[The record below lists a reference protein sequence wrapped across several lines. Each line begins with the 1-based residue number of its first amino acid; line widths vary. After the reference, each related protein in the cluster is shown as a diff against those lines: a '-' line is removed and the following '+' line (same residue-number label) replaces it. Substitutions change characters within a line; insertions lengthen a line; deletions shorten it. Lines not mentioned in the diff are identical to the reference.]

1 VKQVVFCY
9 LIKHFNKFKII
20 LEQNN
25 SIFSYFIKKQVKSLK
40 KINSMADLS
49 VTYMGIKLKNPLIL
63 GASNLVTKPDV
74 IKQVE
79 GAGIG
84 AIVYRSLFEEQIQ
97 LENLQMD
104 EELSEYEDRNAEMT
118 RLFPGLEHAGPKEH
132 LYNVE
137 KMVKSVNVPVFAS
150 LNAIYEPTWVEYAK
164 ELEKTGVAGLEI
176 NLYAVPGYFEVSGE
190 SIEEKQIQIVKAVKK
205 AVSIPVSVK
214 ISLFYTNPLNFIKK
228 IDEAGADGYVLFNRF
243 FQPEIDIQK
252 EEYYYPWELSNPKDH
267 MVGLRYA
274 GLLHGNLD
282 GSICVSRGIYDANDV
297 IKMILAGA
305 DVVQMV
311 STIYRNQPSV
321 VSDILIDLNR
331 WMDEKEYKSL
341 DDFRGKLSRK
351 NLKDPFAYQRAQY
364 VDILMK
370 SEAIFKKYPMV

>member
-1 VKQVVFCY
+1 
-9 LIKHFNKFKII
+9 
-20 LEQNN
+20 
-25 SIFSYFIKKQVKSLK
+25 
-40 KINSMADLS
+40 MADLS
-49 VTYMGIKLKNPLIL
+49 TTYMGIELKNPLIL
-63 GASNLVTKPDV
+63 GASNLVSKPEV
-74 IKQVE
+74 IKQIE
-79 GAGIG
+79 EAGIG

-104 EELSEYEDRNAEMT
+104 EELSEYENRNAEMT
-118 RLFPGLEHAGPKEH
+118 NLFPGLEHAGPKEH

-137 KMVKSVNVPVFAS
+137 KLVKSVDVPVFAS

-190 SIEEKQIQIVKAVKK
+190 SIEDKQVQIVKAVKK

-243 FQPEIDIQK
+243 FQPEIDIDK
-252 EEYYYPWELSNPKDH
+252 EEYHYPWELSNPKDH
-267 MVGLRYA
+267 MIGLRYA

-282 GSICVSRGIYDANDV
+282 GSVCVSRGIYDANDV
-297 IKMILAGA
+297 VKMILAGA

-311 STIYRNQPSV
+311 STIYRNSPSV
-321 VSDILIDLNR
+321 VSDILMDLNK
-331 WMDEKEYKSL
+331 WMDDKGYKSL

-351 NLKDPFAYQRAQY
+351 NMKDPFAYQRAQY
-364 VDILMK
+364 VDILTK
-370 SEAIFKKYPMV
+370 SEEIFKKYPMV

>member
-1 VKQVVFCY
+1 
-9 LIKHFNKFKII
+9 
-20 LEQNN
+20 
-25 SIFSYFIKKQVKSLK
+25 
-40 KINSMADLS
+40 MADLS
-49 VTYMGIKLKNPLIL
+49 TTYMGIKLKNPLIL

-74 IKQVE
+74 IKQIE
-79 GAGIG
+79 EAGIG

-104 EELSEYEDRNAEMT
+104 EELSEYENRNAEMT
-118 RLFPGLEHAGPKEH
+118 NLFPGLEHAGPKEH

-137 KMVKSVNVPVFAS
+137 KLVKNVDVPVFAS

-176 NLYAVPGYFEVSGE
+176 NLYAVPGYFEVEGA
-190 SIEEKQIQIVKAVKK
+190 SIEEKQVQIVKAVKQ

-228 IDEAGADGYVLFNRF
+228 VDEAGADGYVLFNRF
-243 FQPEIDIQK
+243 FQPEVDIDK
-252 EEYYYPWELSNPKDH
+252 EEYFYPWELSNPKDH

-282 GSICVSRGIYDANDV
+282 GSVCVSRGIYDANDV
-297 IKMILAGA
+297 IKMVLAGA
-305 DVVQMV
+305 DVIQMV
-311 STIYRNQPSV
+311 STIYRNSPSV
-321 VSDILIDLNR
+321 VSDILIDINR
-331 WMDEKEYKSL
+331 WMDDKGYNSL
-341 DDFRGKLSRK
+341 EDFRGKLSRK
-351 NLKDPFAYQRAQY
+351 NMKDPFAYQRAQY

-370 SEAIFKKYPMV
+370 SETIFKKYPMV